1 VTQASFD
8 RRVFTRGALVA
19 VTGHVVIFVVTFLI
33 GSLVSSHVGGLLFL
47 GGEALWG
54 LACVIYGSLLFRR
67 GEQERG
73 FGFVVGWF
81 VGVVVITLL
90 VLAGA

>member
-1 VTQASFD
+1 VTEASFD
-8 RRVFTRGALVA
+8 RRVFLRGALYA
-19 VTGHVVIFVVTFLI
+19 VGGHVAIFVVTFLI
-33 GSLVSSHVGGLLFL
+33 GRASASLGGLLFV
-47 GGEALWG
+47 GAEALWG

-67 GEQERG
+67 GQQEMG

-81 VGVVVITLL
+81 VGVVLITLL

>member
-8 RRVFTRGALVA
+8 RRVFSRGAFTALG
-19 VTGHVVIFVVTFLI
+19 GHVVVFVVTFLV
-33 GSLVSSHVGGLLFL
+33 GLASARVGGLMFL
-47 GGEALWG
+47 AGEALWG
-54 LACVIYGSLLFRR
+54 LACVIYGSVLFRR

-81 VGVVVITLL
+81 VGVVVVTLL